1 MGEVLHAIAVFFET
15 LAAVKF
21 TALGLAI
28 SCHLLKTMCTSRAW
42 RNTIAAA
49 YPEEEVRWRSIY
61 ASYLAGVGVNA
72 IIPARAGDAVRLYL
86 AHRAVPASTYITLG
100 ATLLVLSVFDM
111 AMALM
116 IFAYALTLG
125 VLPGIGSLGRSPRL
139 RLRLLRLEPRVL
151 GRAARRAGDL
161 RDDRVLLGADP
172 HRRVQ
177 GSASARASRVL
188 RDRTEYL
195 QHVASGRP
203 ATGCSA
209 SSRSGSSSTRSGST
223 QSIRNVLL
231 VQVTQSLATL
241 VPISPGG
248 IGTEQAFIV
257 YVFKGSVSTAQLLS
271 FSVGM
276 KLTLIVTN
284 VVIGFTA
291 LFLMLGH
298 TDWRSTPAEP
308 AAEVPVWSAAWIRDE
323 HPLSRMLSCAPVL
336 WSCA

>member
-1 MGEVLHAIAVFFET
+1 VGNVFHAIRVFFET

-21 TALGLAI
+21 TALGLAVV
-28 SCHLLKTMCTSRAW
+28 CHICKTMCTSRAW

-61 ASYLAGVGVNA
+61 AAYLSGVGVNA

-86 AHRAVPASTYITLG
+86 GHRAVPASTYTTLA
-100 ATLLVLSVFDM
+100 ATLLVLSLFDM
-111 AMALM
+111 AMALL

-125 VLPGIGSLGRSPRL
+125 VLPGISSLDSLPGFDFGFFVSNPEFSAVFVIVLVIFGTIGFFWARVHIDEFKL
-139 RLRLLRLEPRVL
+139 RV
-151 GRAARRAGDL
+151 G
-161 RDDRVLLGADP
+161 
-172 HRRVQ
+172 Q
-177 GSASARASRVL
+177 GLAVL

-195 QHVASGRP
+195 RHVALWQAGDWLLRFV
-203 ATGCSA
+203 AIWFFLDAFGID
-209 SSRSGSSSTRSGST
+209 

-231 VQVTQSLATL
+231 VQVTQSMATL

-257 YVFKGSVSTAQLLS
+257 YVFKGSVSTAKLLS

-284 VVIGFTA
+284 VALGFTA
-291 LFLMLGH
+291 LFLTIGH
-298 TDWRSTPAEP
+298 TDWRSIAGKRP
-308 AAEVPVWSAAWIRDE
+308 AAER
-323 HPLSRMLSCAPVL
+323 
-336 WSCA
+336 

>member
-1 MGEVLHAIAVFFET
+1 VGNVLHAIRVFFET

-28 SCHLLKTMCTSRAW
+28 SCHLLKTVCTSRAW

-49 YPEEEVRWRSIY
+49 YPEAPVRWRSIY
-61 ASYLAGVGVNA
+61 AAYLSGVGVNA
-72 IIPARAGDAVRLYL
+72 IIPARAGDAVRLYI
-86 AHRAVPASTYITLG
+86 AHRAVPVSTYTTL
-100 ATLLVLSVFDM
+100 ASTLLVLSLFDT

-125 VLPGIGSLGRSPRL
+125 VLPGVGAL
-139 RLRLLRLEPRVL
+139 
-151 GRAARRAGDL
+151 GDL
-161 RDDRVLLGADP
+161 PGFDFGFFAANPEFSTVLLIALAIFGTIGFFWARIHIDEFKS
-172 HRRVQ
+172 RV
-177 GSASARASRVL
+177 GLGLAVL

-195 QHVASGRP
+195 RHVALFQAGDWLLRFV
-203 ATGCSA
+203 AIWFFLDAFGIH
-209 SSRSGSSSTRSGST
+209 

-231 VQVTQSLATL
+231 VQVTQSMATL

-257 YVFKGSVSTAQLLS
+257 FVFKGTVGTAKLLS

-284 VVIGFTA
+284 VVLGFTA
-291 LFLMLGH
+291 LFLTLGH
-298 TDWRSTPAEP
+298 TDWRSIAGKRPASEP
-308 AAEVPVWSAAWIRDE
+308 
-323 HPLSRMLSCAPVL
+323 
-336 WSCA
+336 